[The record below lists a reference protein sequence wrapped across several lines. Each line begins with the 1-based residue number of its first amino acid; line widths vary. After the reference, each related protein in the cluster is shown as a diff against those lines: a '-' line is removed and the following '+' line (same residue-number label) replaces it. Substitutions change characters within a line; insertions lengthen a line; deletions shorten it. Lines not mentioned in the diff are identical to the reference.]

1 MHMTNKL
8 SIIALVAIVAIGAG
22 LVGYAS
28 STSEVVSPATSFAS
42 GALVSGQLTL
52 ELRDSEGNIKAYRQ
66 SDNVITRNG
75 EDCAAKALFAPARY
89 NTGGVTSGST
99 CVGAITAPFS
109 FIALGT
115 SSTTETNNDVA
126 LGAQTSVSGLTISSG
141 TVSFTNSTGG
151 AGSGTGASSIQI
163 AKTFTAGAG
172 PTTITEAG
180 LFNSTDATTN
190 GIFAHK
196 TFTGIVVNN
205 GDSLAVTWTI
215 NIGNSTTL
223 N

>member
-1 MHMTNKL
+1 MTNKL
-8 SIIALVAIVAIGAG
+8 SIIALVAIVAVGAG

-42 GALVSGQLTL
+42 SALVSGQMTL
-52 ELRDSEGNIKAYRQ
+52 ELRDSEGNLKAYRQ

-75 EDCAAKALFAPARY
+75 EDCAAKALFAPARFSA
-89 NTGGVTSGST
+89 GGVTSGST
-99 CVGAITAPFS
+99 CVGAVTVPFS
-109 FIALGT
+109 FIALGNG
-115 SSTTETNNDVA
+115 TTAETNNDVA
-126 LGAQTSVSGLTISSG
+126 MQTQHTITGLEIRSG
-141 TVSFTNSTGG
+141 TVTFTNSTGG
-151 AGSGTGASSIQI
+151 TGPATGASVISI
-163 AKTFTAGAG
+163 AKTFTSQGTS
-172 PTTITEAG
+172 TTVSEAG
-180 LFNSTDATTN
+180 LFNGTASATN

-196 TFTGIVVNN
+196 TFTPITVNN

>member
-1 MHMTNKL
+1 MTNKL
-8 SIIALVAIVAIGAG
+8 STIVLVAIVAVSAG

-42 GALVSGQLTL
+42 SALVSGQLAL
-52 ELRDSEGNIKAYRQ
+52 ELRDSEGNIKAIRQ

-89 NTGGVTSGST
+89 TAGGVTSGAYCT
-99 CVGAITAPFS
+99 GAITVPFS
-109 FIALGT
+109 FIALGNG
-115 SSTTETNNDVA
+115 TTAETNND
-126 LGAQTSVSGLTISSG
+126 LSMQTQHTITGLEIRSG

-151 AGSGTGASSIQI
+151 AGSATGASVISI
-163 AKTFTAGAG
+163 ARTFTSAG
-172 PTTITEAG
+172 TTTTVSEAG
-180 LFNSTDATTN
+180 LFNGTTTATN
-190 GIFAHK
+190 GMFAHK
-196 TFTGIVVNN
+196 TFTPITINS

>member
-1 MHMTNKL
+1 MTNKL
-8 SIIALVAIVAIGAG
+8 LTIALVAIVAVSAG

-42 GALVSGQLTL
+42 SALVSGQLTL
-52 ELRDSEGNIKAYRQ
+52 ELRDSEGNLKAYRQ

-89 NTGGVTSGST
+89 NAGGVTSGST
-99 CVGAITAPFS
+99 CVGALTVPFS

-115 SSTTETNNDVA
+115 GTTAETNNDVD
-126 LGAQTSVSGLTISSG
+126 LQAQTAVSGLTIASG

-151 AGSGTGASSIQI
+151 ATTATGASVISI
-163 AKTFTAGAG
+163 AKTFTAAAG
-172 PTTITEAG
+172 PTTISEAG
-180 LFNSTDATTN
+180 LFNGTTASTN

>member
-1 MHMTNKL
+1 MTNKL
-8 SIIALVAIVAIGAG
+8 SIIALVAIVAVGAG

-42 GALVSGQLTL
+42 SALVSGQMTL
-52 ELRDSEGNIKAYRQ
+52 ELRDSEGNLKAYRQ
-66 SDNVITRNG
+66 TDNVITRNG

-89 NTGGVTSGST
+89 TAGGVTSGAYCT
-99 CVGAITAPFS
+99 GAITVPFS

-115 SSTTETNNDVA
+115 GTTTETNNDVDMQ
-126 LGAQTSVSGLTISSG
+126 AQTVVSGLTISSG

-151 AGSGTGASSIQI
+151 ATTGTGASVISI

-172 PTTITEAG
+172 PTTISEAG
-180 LFNSTDATTN
+180 LFNGTTANTN

-196 TFTGIVVNN
+196 TFTGIVVNS

-215 NIGNSTTL
+215 SIGNSTTL